1 MSHLGDFEHHVK
13 IFLGDYSI
21 SPVFGWCSI
30 RTFTSPCYCP
40 ANYHSYGTSPFPI
53 GKPSRNGPCLPQQAV
68 ELQEGHVSPLYTNLW
83 CTHRHVWSLMIVIP
97 ISQFTHTYI
106 YIYYIYICIYN
117 KYNHK
122 GRLEGDGERKSAR
135 ERERE
140 LLNKHCGFRYIFRLC
155 FKDIQD
161 IADSWPCRR
170 PWGTQAVRRLF
181 AAWHHQGGE
190 HIPWGFPSD
199 SMGS

>member
-97 ISQFTHTYI
+97 ISQFTHTHI

-135 ERERE
+135 ERERTIKQT
-140 LLNKHCGFRYIFRLC
+140 LRFSLYFP
-155 FKDIQD
+155 
-161 IADSWPCRR
+161 A
-170 PWGTQAVRRLF
+170 LF
-181 AAWHHQGGE
+181 QGYPR
-190 HIPWGFPSD
+190 HRW
-199 SMGS
+199 